1 MNSDLAAYMTN
12 VLHLQTIWKVLL
24 SFVDYFVALF
34 LIAIAFTNILR
45 IQIDT
50 YTIKKTLPSLIIG
63 VILANLSWFICMGFI
78 EVATLITNGFIQ
90 LVNDQTGSTMSWFFQ
105 LEQTAGGAAADIV
118 KSAGGLFGAST
129 SGGAAWGG
137 GIIIITLAAL
147 SGGGCIL
154 FLFSVLLIL
163 APLVFLTIVQFLLLG
178 RVIFLSFLVISSPLA
193 FLAMGF
199 PATQKLFQKWW
210 GEFTKWIFMYP
221 IMFILIMLALLM
233 ANKINV

>member
-24 SFVDYFVALF
+24 SFVDYFIALF

-78 EVATLITNGFIQ
+78 EVSTLITNGFIQ
-90 LVNDQTGSTMSWFFQ
+90 LVNDQTGSTMNWFMQ
-105 LEQTAGGAAADIV
+105 LEQTAGGAVGDII
-118 KSAGGLFGAST
+118 KSLGGVFGASDSST
-129 SGGAAWGG
+129 AFAG
-137 GIIIITLAAL
+137 GIIIITFAAL
-147 SGGGCIL
+147 TGGGCIM
-154 FLFSVLLIL
+154 FAFSVLLIL